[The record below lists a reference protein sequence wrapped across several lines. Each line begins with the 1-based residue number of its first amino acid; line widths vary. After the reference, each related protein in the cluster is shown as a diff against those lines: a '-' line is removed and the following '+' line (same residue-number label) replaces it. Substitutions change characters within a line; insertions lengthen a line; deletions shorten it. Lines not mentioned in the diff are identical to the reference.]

1 MDIWIVYDSLIFYI
15 IETIIKTN
23 PASFEAGFVFYR
35 AYFDFLIS
43 G

>member
-1 MDIWIVYDSLIFYI
+1 MIHLFFYI

-23 PASFEAGFVFYR
+23 PASFEAGFVFIGLI
-35 AYFDFLIS
+35 FDFLIS